1 MAQTIVESSY
11 SLLLF
16 VFFIMTTMVYNGR
29 SVGVNWGTQATNQLP
44 AEKVV
49 KMLTD
54 NGFDKLKL
62 FEADETI
69 LKALAGTHIEV
80 MLGIPNKM
88 LNKISEDPDAAAS
101 WVDANVTTYSY
112 DGGVNI
118 KYVAVG
124 NEPFLQAYNGS
135 YLHSTLPALRNI
147 QQALDRAGLG
157 SKVKATVPFN
167 SDVYYSPDSNPVPSA
182 GDFRAEL
189 RDITIEI
196 IQFLYTNDAPF
207 TVNSYPFLSLYYDNG
222 YFPMDFA
229 FFDGTKQSVRDG
241 DLVYTNVFDANLDTL
256 ISALS
261 KAGYPDTQIIVGEVG
276 WPTDGDK
283 NANVQNA
290 KRFNQGLLQHALSGN
305 GTPLRKGTINIYM
318 FSLIDENAKSVAPGS
333 FERHWGIFEFD
344 GKPKYELDL
353 SGLQANKGLVPVEGV
368 EYLPKR
374 WCVLNPDA
382 RNIEDLPHN
391 IDFACSQSDCTPLGY
406 GSSCNDLTVQGNASY
421 AFNMYY
427 QVNDQQSWDCDFW
440 GLGMVTDEDPSDEK
454 CRFPVMIAHS
464 SSFLLHGDTSDILV
478 KIVGG
483 YMFILFLLYLSIG
496 EYQLH

>member
-1 MAQTIVESSY
+1 MAQTVLDSGY

-16 VFFIMTTMVYNGR
+16 LFFIMTMVFNGK

-44 AEKVV
+44 PEKVV

-62 FEADETI
+62 FEADEAI
-69 LKALAGTHIEV
+69 LKALVGTDIEV
-80 MLGIPNKM
+80 MLAIPNKM
-88 LNKISEDPDAAAS
+88 LKKMGEDPAAAAS
-101 WVDANVTTYSY
+101 WVDANVTSYSY
-112 DGGVNI
+112 NGGVNI

-135 YLHSTLPALRNI
+135 YLHCTLPALRNI
-147 QQALDRAGLG
+147 QQALDHAGHG

-167 SDVYYSPDSNPVPSA
+167 SDVYNSPDSNPVPSA
-182 GDFRAEL
+182 GDFRADL

-207 TVNSYPFLSLYYDNG
+207 TVNSYPFLSLYYGNG

-229 FFDGTKQSVRDG
+229 FFDGTKQSVVRDG
-241 DLVYTNVFDANLDTL
+241 DLLYTNVFDANLDTL
-256 ISALS
+256 ASALA
-261 KAGYPDTQIIVGEVG
+261 KAGYPDTRIIVGEVG

-283 NANVQNA
+283 DANIQNA
-290 KRFNQGLLQHALSGN
+290 KRFNQGLVQHVLSGN
-305 GTPLRKGTINIYM
+305 GTPLKKGTIDIYM

-353 SGLQANKGLVPVEGV
+353 LGLQENKGLIPAEDV
-368 EYLPKR
+368 EYLMKR

-382 RNIEDLPHN
+382 SNLEDLPHN
-391 IDFACSQSDCTPLGY
+391 IDYACSLSDCTALGY
-406 GSSCNDLTVQGNASY
+406 GSSCNHLSAQGNASY

-427 QVNDQQSWDCDFW
+427 QVHDQQSWDCDFS
-440 GLGMVTDEDPSDEK
+440 GLAMLTHEDPSDEK
-454 CRFPVMIAHS
+454 CQFPVMIAYGS
-464 SSFLLHGDTSDILV
+464 SLLLHGETSDVLV
-478 KIVGG
+478 KIVGV
-483 YMFILFLLYLSIG
+483 YMFILFILYLSIG
-496 EYQLH
+496 EYQIH